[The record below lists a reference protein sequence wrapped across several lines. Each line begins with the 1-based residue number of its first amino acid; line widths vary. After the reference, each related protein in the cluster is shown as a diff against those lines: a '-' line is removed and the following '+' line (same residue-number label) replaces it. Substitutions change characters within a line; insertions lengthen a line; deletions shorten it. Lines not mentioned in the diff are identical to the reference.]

1 MPSRSVSGDHWTEA
15 QTISGLGEASHH
27 LVNDFAE
34 AARCWQAW
42 LTLQRAHADEFGTI
56 ATLAALSMN
65 ARYQGLISIHCSDHY
80 VLAVAPRIS
89 RTAGMFRNVAR
100 SWRSP
105 ICSAM

>member
-1 MPSRSVSGDHWTEA
+1 MPSRSVSADHWAEA

-34 AARCWQAW
+34 AAHCWQAC

-56 ATLAALSMN
+56 ATLAALSMT
-65 ARYQGLISIHCSDHY
+65 ASYQVLISIHCSDHH

-89 RTAGMFRNVAR
+89 RAAGMLRNVAR
-100 SWRSP
+100 NWGSP